1 MADYALSD
9 DGAQV
14 RLWAVWAGTG
24 VRVVEPIASVAQQRR
39 DQLARVC
46 SALEWCSHALWRF
59 YSEGWGSDGEH
70 ALIDAYREEYEAQGF
85 ELECC
90 YQTFEAARAEIV
102 RVLADPPLPSPEGE
116 LTVSYDSRVE
126 SASCLA
132 RALLALA
139 DDTVTAAAHAE
150 LERELDAV
158 ASADLG
164 DLTGRAG
171 QAVRQSRREASFTQ
185 VAAAHAALRAHAAGN
200 GSLDRLSQVEPSA
213 AAHALAAWIVAGAH
227 LHDELCGCWRE
238 PTEIV
243 HEAGEIQPIDTELG
257 SCLLEAVVAD
267 GEDIAY
273 FLGRLIGDHGP
284 IRVRDCFDGAY
295 RGVWLV
301 FQQATTFAGDG
312 TPLLGGTRLPHPDG
326 KRWTGSQSPA
336 EREARARAVRRAI
349 GERLIA
355 TTQCP

>member
-227 LHDELCGCWRE
+227 QHDELCGCWRE

-257 SCLLEAVVAD
+257 SCLLEAVED
-267 GEDIAY
+267 GWEIA
-273 FLGRLIGDHGP
+273 FALSKLIDEHGL
-284 IRVRDCFDGAY
+284 IRVRDCLDAAY

-301 FQQATTFAGDG
+301 FQQAASRAADG
-312 TPLLGGTRLPHPDG
+312 TPLVGGARLPHPDG
-326 KRWTGSQSPA
+326 KRWTGGDDPT
-336 EREARARAVRRAI
+336 EREARALAVHRAI

-355 TTQCP
+355 ATRFP